1 MSVKKQITKIKTE
14 IHWNALESLLQDF
27 ARKKATKDGHSN
39 PTNKANSFKYGAL
52 LCDDVRD
59 FKIRE
64 VPVSSNFADSK
75 PTAMITTAQLFD
87 YLIDEQYSLS
97 HHSVNVSNNNTATNI
112 VWVMDML
119 WSLIESKKS
128 KGIMYIGGDLKPIKN
143 TNYYSNFKPE
153 HLISKRYTSLYPS
166 KKWLRERNEAGAK
179 GYEGISED
187 LAKEY
192 DEFCP
197 INPMAI
203 MCDILYPHD
212 YEVIKAMPKYKRR
225 KNLPAPREWQNRHIN
240 FCTKTEMLKLRNKM
254 EELCLIG

>member
-1 MSVKKQITKIKTE
+1 MSAKKQITAIKTE

-87 YLIDEQYSLS
+87 YLVDEQYSLHS
-97 HHSVNVSNNNTATNI
+97 TSVNVSNSNQASNI
-112 VWVMDML
+112 IWAMDTL
-119 WSLIESKKS
+119 WSLIESKKAT
-128 KGIMYIGGDLKPIKN
+128 GVMYIGGDLKPMRSS
-143 TNYYSNFKPE
+143 NYYSNFQPE
-153 HLISKRYTSLYPS
+153 HLVSKRYSSLYPS
-166 KKWLRERNEAGAK
+166 KKWLRERHEASSR
-179 GYEGISED
+179 GYEGISKD
-187 LAKEY
+187 LAEEY
-192 DEFCP
+192 DSFCP
-197 INPMAI
+197 VNPMAV

-212 YEVIKAMPKYKRR
+212 SEVIKGMPKYKRR
-225 KNLPAPREWQNRHIN
+225 KNIPSPREWQQIHIN